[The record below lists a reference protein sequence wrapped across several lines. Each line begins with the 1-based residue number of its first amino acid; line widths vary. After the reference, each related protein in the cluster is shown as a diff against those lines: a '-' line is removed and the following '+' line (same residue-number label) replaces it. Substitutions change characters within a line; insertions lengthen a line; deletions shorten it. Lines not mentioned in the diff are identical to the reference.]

1 MIEVSATKLRNN
13 LFELLARVANGES
26 ITVQRNGEK
35 VAIVMPVKEK
45 DWRENN
51 NIKAKL
57 LVPPDEAFA
66 PMEDV
71 WEDYQ

>member
-1 MIEVSATKLRNN
+1 MIEVSATRLRNN
-13 LFELLARVANGES
+13 LFELLDRVAKGES

-35 VAIVMPVKEK
+35 VAVVIPAKEG
-45 DWRENN
+45 DWRDKMK
-51 NIKAKL
+51 IKAEL